1 MKEDTIY
8 RQDVIDT
15 LERICFSHWFKCRE
29 YDRDDVREYKIISKN
44 KALEEIEALPSAQPD
59 EDARHTEKEQAYMD
73 GWADGQKA
81 LRKEIFNEYGLI
93 PKM

>member
-1 MKEDTIY
+1 MRDTIY

-44 KALEEIEALPSAQPD
+44 KALEEIEALPSAQPEIIRCKDCVYWDIPGYCLNFMTQD
-59 EDARHTEKEQAYMD
+59 EN
-73 GWADGQKA
+73 GFCSWAERA
-81 LRKEIFNEYGLI
+81 INE
-93 PKM
+93 